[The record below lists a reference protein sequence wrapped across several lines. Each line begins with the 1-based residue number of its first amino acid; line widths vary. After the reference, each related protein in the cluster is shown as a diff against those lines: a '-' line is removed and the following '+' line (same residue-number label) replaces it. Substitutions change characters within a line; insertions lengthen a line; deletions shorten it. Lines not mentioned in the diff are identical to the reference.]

1 MAPGGPIDQI
11 GTILL
16 RLIRAFAK
24 AQDCANI
31 FQARLDIK
39 YGFWR
44 LDCKEGEESNF
55 CYVLAQKTGI
65 PIKLVVPM
73 SLQMGWIESPAY
85 FCTLSKTGPRYD
97 RTIYQYP
104 SGIIGKLMEINP
116 DFAEMQKS
124 DVPYKPFN

>member
-16 RLIRAFAK
+16 RLIHAFAK
-24 AQDCANI
+24 AQDCAKI
-31 FQARLDIK
+31 LLAKLDIK

-55 CYVLAQKTGI
+55 CYFLAQKTGI

-73 SLQMGWIESPAY
+73 
-85 FCTLSKTGPRYD
+85 
-97 RTIYQYP
+97 
-104 SGIIGKLMEINP
+104 
-116 DFAEMQKS
+116 
-124 DVPYKPFN
+124 